1 MTMQAV
7 IKEKII
13 RLPRRVKQII
23 VIGNDIIIIIFSF
36 FITFFISSID
46 LNQLFQKEIVQYFF
60 MSSLVLLFILKVL
73 KLYDTI
79 TRYLALYNFLIIFK
93 GICVFTLICIIYLTF
108 YYNSFVTITFPI
120 IQSFFLF
127 SLIIFSRNL
136 ASNFLLVKNNE
147 KKVKKRALIYGAGE
161 AGIHLSQVL
170 EKSNQFQI
178 IGFLDDNVD
187 LHNRH
192 INNLKILNPDN
203 FSIYQTYFGITE
215 IILAI
220 PSLKKSRKIE
230 IIDLLSSHKFNV
242 YSLPDI
248 SEYTVSKISVIDL
261 KKVDIADI
269 TSRSIHEPIQSLL
282 RKNINNKIVMITGGG
297 GSIGQELAKQSLLL
311 NAKTLL
317 IIDMNELGLYGVNE
331 ELEKFIDEKNLLTEI
346 IPILMSVCDQKGME
360 KILYN
365 YKPDIIFHA
374 AAYKHVPIV
383 ENNPLV
389 GLYNNVFGTL
399 NLVKMAHKFKI
410 KNFLLISTD
419 KAVRPTNIM
428 GASKRIAELIVQ
440 AFASKTNKTTFSMVR
455 FGNVIGSSGSAI
467 PKFTEQIKNGGPVT
481 ITHPDITR
489 FFMTITEAAQLVIQ
503 SSSLAKGGEIF
514 LLDMK
519 KPVKIVDV
527 VSNLIKLLGFKK
539 KDELNPNGDIEIKY
553 VGLRPG

>member
-178 IGFLDDNVD
+178 IGFLDDNVN

-331 ELEKFIDEKNLLTEI
+331 ELEKFIDEKNLLTDI